1 MLRIPLYLCVGLA
14 AAVLSGPAL
23 AQAWP
28 SRPITLIVPSSAG
41 GTPDVVARL
50 LATGLSDKLGQPVI
64 VLDRP
69 GASGNIGSEAVAKSA
84 PDGYTILLGSIVN
97 AVSPHLMK
105 ASVPLADLA
114 PISSVAAAPD
124 VLTVHPSVAAKN
136 MQELIAFLKA
146 NPGTPVGYPGAGST
160 PHLSIESFRLMTD
173 VKLTLVPYQGGGPM
187 LQGLMS
193 GQVPVAFATTLGV
206 VPRLKSGQLR
216 GLAISSAKRIAALPD
231 MPTVAESGLPG
242 FEVTAWFGLFGPA
255 KIPGAISQRLAEATR
270 AALGTPGLRNRL
282 IGLGA
287 EPLGSTPEEFGA
299 FAQSE
304 FQKWGTLIKDAGIRI
319 E

>member
-14 AAVLSGPAL
+14 AAVLGGPASG
-23 AQAWP
+23 QAWP

-69 GASGNIGSEAVAKSA
+69 GASGNIGSEAVAKAA

-206 VPRLKSGQLR
+206 IPRLKSGQLR
-216 GLAISSAKRIAALPD
+216 GLAISSARRIAALPD

-270 AALGTPGLRNRL
+270 AALGTPGVRNRL
-282 IGLGA
+282 IDLGA
-287 EPLGSTPEEFGA
+287 EPLGSTPEEFGV

-304 FQKWGTLIKDAGIRI
+304 FQKWGKLIKDAGIRI

>member
-1 MLRIPLYLCVGLA
+1 MRLPLCVCVGIA
-14 AAVLSGPAL
+14 AAVLSGAAS

-28 SRPITLIVPSSAG
+28 SRPVTLIVPSSAG

-50 LATGLSDKLGQPVI
+50 LATGLSDRLGQPVI

-69 GASGNIGSEAVAKSA
+69 GASGNIGSEAVARAA
-84 PDGYTILLGSIVN
+84 PDGYTFLLGSIVN

-105 ASVPLADLA
+105 SSVSLADLGA
-114 PISSVAAAPD
+114 ISSVAAAPD
-124 VLTVHPSVAAKN
+124 VLTVHPSVAAKSV
-136 MQELIAFLKA
+136 QELIAFLKA

-160 PHLSIESFRLMTD
+160 PHLSVETFRLMTG
-173 VKLTLVPYQGGGPM
+173 VQVTLVPYQGGGPM
-187 LQGLMS
+187 LQGLLS

-206 VPRLKSGQLR
+206 VPRLKGGQLR
-216 GLAISSAKRIAALPD
+216 GLGISSARRIAALPD

-255 KIPGAISQRLAEATR
+255 KIPGAISDHLAEATR

-282 IGLGA
+282 IELGA
-287 EPLGSTPEEFGA
+287 EPLGSTPAEFDA
-299 FAQSE
+299 FVQSE
-304 FQKWGTLIKDAGIRI
+304 FQKWGKLIKDAAIRI